1 MANEKVLVAKQA
13 VIDEIADK
21 LSNAQSVV
29 VAEYRGLTVDEVTE
43 LRRALRAENVELK
56 VYKNKLAL
64 RATEACGKQELDE
77 FLTGPNAIAFGHD
90 DAVAPARVLAKF
102 AKDHEALVIK
112 TAIVEGKLLSKE
124 EVMELSKL
132 PNKEGMLSM
141 LLACLKAP
149 VSKVARAVKA
159 VADKEAEGSAEEA
172 APAEAEAGYQS
183 YIPQEGREKYVF
195 YVKEQL
201 LLQTLIRHGEKVMC
215 YVETEENTETPLTVI
230 EYISMDLKQDEL
242 QFHNPLH
249 RKILAEAEAHLH
261 DPNFTAERYFL
272 AHPDPTISKLAA
284 DMINDRYQLSKS
296 NSQAMVKDE
305 ERLHELVPHQLID
318 FKLAILE
325 EDMKYTLQALNKPE
339 VVANADKCLEVMA
352 HFKELSE
359 LQKIMAKRAG
369 DRVVLK

>member
-21 LSNAQSVV
+21 LTNAQSVV

-43 LRRALRAENVELK
+43 LRRALRAENIELK

-90 DAVAPARVLAKF
+90 D
-102 AKDHEALVIK
+102 EALVIK

-172 APAEAEAGYQS
+172 APAEAEA
-183 YIPQEGREKYVF
+183 
-195 YVKEQL
+195 
-201 LLQTLIRHGEKVMC
+201 
-215 YVETEENTETPLTVI
+215 
-230 EYISMDLKQDEL
+230 
-242 QFHNPLH
+242 
-249 RKILAEAEAHLH
+249 
-261 DPNFTAERYFL
+261 
-272 AHPDPTISKLAA
+272 AA
-284 DMINDRYQLSKS
+284 
-296 NSQAMVKDE
+296 
-305 ERLHELVPHQLID
+305 
-318 FKLAILE
+318 
-325 EDMKYTLQALNKPE
+325 
-339 VVANADKCLEVMA
+339 
-352 HFKELSE
+352 
-359 LQKIMAKRAG
+359 
-369 DRVVLK
+369 

>member
-21 LSNAQSVV
+21 LTNAQSVV

-64 RATEACGKQELDE
+64 RATEACDKQELDE

-172 APAEAEAGYQS
+172 APAEAEA
-183 YIPQEGREKYVF
+183 
-195 YVKEQL
+195 
-201 LLQTLIRHGEKVMC
+201 
-215 YVETEENTETPLTVI
+215 
-230 EYISMDLKQDEL
+230 
-242 QFHNPLH
+242 
-249 RKILAEAEAHLH
+249 
-261 DPNFTAERYFL
+261 
-272 AHPDPTISKLAA
+272 AA
-284 DMINDRYQLSKS
+284 
-296 NSQAMVKDE
+296 
-305 ERLHELVPHQLID
+305 
-318 FKLAILE
+318 
-325 EDMKYTLQALNKPE
+325 
-339 VVANADKCLEVMA
+339 
-352 HFKELSE
+352 
-359 LQKIMAKRAG
+359 
-369 DRVVLK
+369 

>member
-21 LSNAQSVV
+21 LTNAQSVV

-64 RATEACGKQELDE
+64 RATEACE

-172 APAEAEAGYQS
+172 APAEAEA
-183 YIPQEGREKYVF
+183 
-195 YVKEQL
+195 
-201 LLQTLIRHGEKVMC
+201 
-215 YVETEENTETPLTVI
+215 
-230 EYISMDLKQDEL
+230 
-242 QFHNPLH
+242 
-249 RKILAEAEAHLH
+249 
-261 DPNFTAERYFL
+261 
-272 AHPDPTISKLAA
+272 AA
-284 DMINDRYQLSKS
+284 
-296 NSQAMVKDE
+296 
-305 ERLHELVPHQLID
+305 
-318 FKLAILE
+318 
-325 EDMKYTLQALNKPE
+325 
-339 VVANADKCLEVMA
+339 
-352 HFKELSE
+352 
-359 LQKIMAKRAG
+359 
-369 DRVVLK
+369 

>member
-13 VIDEIADK
+13 VIDEITDK
-21 LSNAQSVV
+21 LTNAQSVV

-102 AKDHEALVIK
+102 AKEHEALVIK

-159 VADKEAEGSAEEA
+159 VADKEADGSAEEA
-172 APAEAEAGYQS
+172 APAEADLEEAT
-183 YIPQEGREKYVF
+183 ILELNELVKAIEEKFDVTAAAPVAVAAAAEEEGPAANV
-195 YVKEQL
+195 
-201 LLQTLIRHGEKVMC
+201 
-215 YVETEENTETPLTVI
+215 TVI
-230 EYISMDLKQDEL
+230 LKEVGPTKVKVIKAVREITGLGLVDAKGLVDKVPSEIKKDVPAEEGAKLKETLEAAGAVVEL
-242 QFHNPLH
+242 
-249 RKILAEAEAHLH
+249 K
-261 DPNFTAERYFL
+261 
-272 AHPDPTISKLAA
+272 
-284 DMINDRYQLSKS
+284 
-296 NSQAMVKDE
+296 
-305 ERLHELVPHQLID
+305 
-318 FKLAILE
+318 
-325 EDMKYTLQALNKPE
+325 
-339 VVANADKCLEVMA
+339 
-352 HFKELSE
+352 
-359 LQKIMAKRAG
+359 
-369 DRVVLK
+369 

>member
-21 LSNAQSVV
+21 LTNAQSVV

-102 AKDHEALVIK
+102 AKEHEALVIK

-159 VADKEAEGSAEEA
+159 VADKEADGSAEEA
-172 APAEAEAGYQS
+172 APAACRS
-183 YIPQEGREKYVF
+183 RHGRHPP
-195 YVKEQL
+195 
-201 LLQTLIRHGEKVMC
+201 LIRGPHGR
-215 YVETEENTETPLTVI
+215 
-230 EYISMDLKQDEL
+230 
-242 QFHNPLH
+242 H
-249 RKILAEAEAHLH
+249 
-261 DPNFTAERYFL
+261 
-272 AHPDPTISKLAA
+272 AA
-284 DMINDRYQLSKS
+284 
-296 NSQAMVKDE
+296 
-305 ERLHELVPHQLID
+305 
-318 FKLAILE
+318 
-325 EDMKYTLQALNKPE
+325 
-339 VVANADKCLEVMA
+339 
-352 HFKELSE
+352 
-359 LQKIMAKRAG
+359 
-369 DRVVLK
+369 